1 MHMVRQ
7 TSSQRGALRLAFASV
22 LALTALAPVAASA
35 QIATAQPAV
44 AQTLVVAKDKSVAFR
59 LEYPVGEIVVASP
72 EVLQL
77 VATTDQSFYVRG
89 KALGATNL
97 LVYDKQHRLIQVI
110 DVRVGY
116 DTDSLSSDLALAL
129 PGDHITATNFAG
141 GVLLRGEAKSL
152 SDAARAQAIA
162 ERYAPKAV
170 SSEVQVR
177 ALGQVMVEVRI
188 IEVDRTALKDIGV
201 NLNAANNSH
210 FGLVSGAQNIISN
223 LGGGSGGGSAPGS
236 GFGGTGLVDNQS
248 PRGILSLTGSIH
260 GVGINATLEAL
271 ETKGLVKTLAK
282 PNLVAKSGQEASFLA
297 GGEFPFPVPNGPQE
311 VSIEFKPFGV
321 RLNVTPTVEDNGQ
334 IELKVAPEV
343 SQLDVKNELQL
354 NGFLVPSLSTRKA
367 ATTVELRDGQSFAI
381 AGLFQQDYSNAVSQI
396 PWAGDVPVL
405 GALFRSTNW
414 KRDQSEL
421 LIIVTP
427 HMIAPAEK
435 LEDIPTPFDSKAEPG
450 LAEEVLMGS
459 SLDKPFD
466 KPLDAK
472 GPQKGAS

>member
-1 MHMVRQ
+1 MVRK
-7 TSSQRGALRLAFASV
+7 TSSLRGAARLAFASA
-22 LALTALAPVAASA
+22 LALAALAPAAASA

-44 AQTLVVAKDKSVAFR
+44 AQTLTVAKDKSVAFR

-89 KALGATNL
+89 KALGTTNL

-116 DTDSLSSDLALAL
+116 DTESLSSDLALAL
-129 PGDHITATNFAG
+129 PGDHITAVNFAG

-152 SDAARAQAIA
+152 NDAMRAQAIA

-170 SSEVQVR
+170 SSEVKVR

-188 IEVDRTALKDIGV
+188 IEVDRTALKDIGIDF
-201 NLNAANNSH
+201 NAHNTSH
-210 FGLVSGAQNIISN
+210 FNLLSGNGGLLDGQT
-223 LGGGSGGGSAPGS
+223 PQ
-236 GFGGTGLVDNQS
+236 GT
-248 PRGILSLTGSIH
+248 LSLSGTIK
-260 GVGINATLEAL
+260 GVSVSATLNAL

-282 PNLVAKSGQEASFLA
+282 PNLIAKSGEEASFLA
-297 GGEFPFPVPNGPQE
+297 GGEFPYPVPNGPQE
-311 VSIEFKPFGV
+311 ISIEFKPFGV
-321 RLNVTPTVEDNGQ
+321 KLNVTPTVEDNGEIQ
-334 IELKVAPEV
+334 LKVAPEV
-343 SQLDVKNELQL
+343 SALDVHNEL
-354 NGFLVPSLSTRKA
+354 NIGGFTMPSLTTRRA
-367 ATTVELRDGQSFAI
+367 STTVELQDGQSFAI
-381 AGLFQQDYSNAVSQI
+381 AGLFQQDYSNAVNQI

-435 LEDIPTPFDSKAEPG
+435 LEDIPTPFDSKAEPS
-450 LAEEVLMGS
+450 LAEEVLMGK
-459 SLDKPFD
+459 SLDKPFA
-466 KPLDAK
+466 KPIDAK
-472 GPQKGAS
+472 GAP